1 MERKLEDG
9 AGAGGDDIPD
19 TELHT
24 PLNVKPERGE
34 RERREGAEQGWN
46 GGFVRDWAKLTQVT
60 LATKAT
66 GNIYNHCTLFYYL

>member
-34 RERREGAEQGWN
+34 REGGREGEGAEWRLCQGL
-46 GGFVRDWAKLTQVT
+46 G
-60 LATKAT
+60 
-66 GNIYNHCTLFYYL
+66 